1 MTDDQIP
8 EADKAFVTLGNC
20 GFETVLLFRNE
31 LGSVAAVALDGDE
44 EAAVL
49 QAIESMDDLDA
60 RITDHATVTEAL
72 RMLSAK
78 LRDGGVAWSQMVA
91 KIMEAPPMNV
101 TRTVNSVA
109 NMAREGRV
117 QE

>member
-8 EADKAFVTLGNC
+8 EADRAFVTLGGC

-72 RMLSAK
+72 NMLVAK
-78 LRDGGVAWSQMVA
+78 LKDGGESWNKMVEKLMSGQRA
-91 KIMEAPPMNV
+91 V
-101 TRTVNSVA
+101 TKTVDSVA
-109 NMAREGRV
+109 HLASKKEAG
-117 QE
+117 E

>member
-8 EADKAFVTLGNC
+8 EADKAFVTLGGY

-72 RMLSAK
+72 NMLCAK
-78 LRDGGVAWSQMVA
+78 LADGGESWSKLVAR
-91 KIMEAPPMNV
+91 IMEKP
-101 TRTVNSVA
+101 RTVTKTVDSIA

>member
-8 EADKAFVTLGNC
+8 EADKAFVTLGGY

-72 RMLSAK
+72 NMLCAK
-78 LRDGGVAWSQMVA
+78 LADGGESWSNLVAR
-91 KIMEAPPMNV
+91 IMEKPRAV
-101 TRTVNSVA
+101 TKTVDSIA